1 MFANLPPLGLFQAQ
15 TLGGVYSAVSL
26 ILRSNDDCRARR
38 VPRASGDATRSVGN
52 WACDASPAP
61 IDNFFDRG
69 EGDKLAL
76 SRQEL
81 PRAREAHSTQEGC
94 ILKNAATLRRRAVR
108 PALLALML
116 LCSAPLSVSAAPKAA
131 GDDPAIAQSLA
142 EMLRDARTVVSNNQ
156 DLINNPEIGD
166 KGLTGK
172 KILGEAEQRY
182 KSETGVDPAK
192 IDPQSHHG
200 RLLRA
205 MMDSI
210 VEVVDANQET
220 INAKGIGFK
229 GFIPAV
235 FGRLVSEAFARNAE
249 GEAEIKVTAPVELV
263 RNRKA
268 RPDSREASIIKA
280 KLLAPDW
287 PRGNPYSSMAEAK
300 GRPAYRVMVP
310 EYYAESCLTC
320 HGSPKGEMDITGY
333 PKEGGKAGDLGAV
346 ISITLYR

>member
-1 MFANLPPLGLFQAQ
+1 M
-15 TLGGVYSAVSL
+15 
-26 ILRSNDDCRARR
+26 
-38 VPRASGDATRSVGN
+38 
-52 WACDASPAP
+52 
-61 IDNFFDRG
+61 
-69 EGDKLAL
+69 
-76 SRQEL
+76 
-81 PRAREAHSTQEGC
+81 
-94 ILKNAATLRRRAVR
+94 KNAATLRRRAVR

-116 LCSAPLSVSAAPKAA
+116 LCSAPFSVSAAPKAA
-131 GDDPAIAQSLA
+131 GDDPPIAQSLA

-172 KILGEAEQRY
+172 KILGEAVQRY
-182 KSETGVDPAK
+182 KSEMGVEPTK
-192 IDPQSHHG
+192 IDPQSRHG

-205 MMDSI
+205 MMESI

-268 RPDSREASIIKA
+268 RPDSWEASIIKA
-280 KLLAPDW
+280 KLLDPDW
-287 PRGNPYSSMAEAK
+287 PRGIPYSSMAEAK
-300 GRPAYRVMVP
+300 GRSAYRVMVP

-320 HGSPKGEMDITGY
+320 HGSPKGETDITGY

-346 ISITLYR
+346 ISIILYH

>member
-1 MFANLPPLGLFQAQ
+1 MRERWSVLKSGAA
-15 TLGGVYSAVSL
+15 SS
-26 ILRSNDDCRARR
+26 R
-38 VPRASGDATRSVGN
+38 VTTPV
-52 WACDASPAP
+52 
-61 IDNFFDRG
+61 
-69 EGDKLAL
+69 
-76 SRQEL
+76 
-81 PRAREAHSTQEGC
+81 
-94 ILKNAATLRRRAVR
+94 
-108 PALLALML
+108 ALLALLL
-116 LCSAPLSVSAAPKAA
+116 LCVAPVLAFAAPGAA
-131 GDDPAIAQSLA
+131 GDDAAIAESLA

-156 DLINNPEIGD
+156 ELINNPDVGD

-172 KILGEAEQRY
+172 NVLDEAKRLY
-182 KSETGVDPAK
+182 KSNMGVDPAT
-192 IDPQSHHG
+192 IDPQSRQG

-220 INAKGIGFK
+220 INAKGVGFK

-235 FGRLVSEAFARNAE
+235 FGRLISEAFARNAD
-249 GEAEIKVTAPVELV
+249 GEAEIKVTAPAELI

-268 RPDSREASIIKA
+268 RPDSWEASIIKA

-287 PRGNPYSSMAEAK
+287 PRGDPYSAMAEAK

-310 EYYAESCLTC
+310 EYYVESCLAC